1 MELGSL
7 RHIVCAMIVTVTTA
21 IPAWGGEPTDRIKG
35 GTDKILAVLSD
46 PSLMGDQKVDER
58 RRAIRKAVDELFDW
72 EEMAKRTLARHW
84 RDRTD
89 EEKKEFIVL
98 YGDLLERTYLDRVEG
113 YSGEEVI
120 YTDERI
126 DGKYALVKV
135 KIVSKTKQEIA
146 VDYRMKNKNQQWLVY
161 DVSVEGVSLVNN
173 YRNQFNQIIMK
184 SSYENLVDRLKQ
196 KVERQ

>member
-1 MELGSL
+1 
-7 RHIVCAMIVTVTTA
+7 
-21 IPAWGGEPTDRIKG
+21 
-35 GTDKILAVLSD
+35 
-46 PSLMGDQKVDER
+46 MGDQKVDER

-84 RDRTD
+84 RNRTD
-89 EEKKEFIVL
+89 EEKKEFIGL

>member
-7 RHIVCAMIVTVTTA
+7 RRMILAMIVTLAIA

-35 GTDKILAVLSD
+35 GTDKIIAVLSD
-46 PSLMGDQKVDER
+46 PGLLGDQKAEER
-58 RRAIRKAVDELFDW
+58 RLAIRKAVDELFDW
-72 EEMAKRTLARHW
+72 EEMAKRSLARHW
-84 RDRTD
+84 RERSD
-89 EEKKEFIVL
+89 EEKKEFVVL
-98 YGDLLERTYLDRVEG
+98 YGKLLERTYLDRVEG

-120 YTDERI
+120 YTEERI

-146 VDYRMKNKNQQWLVY
+146 VDYRLKNKKEEWLVY

-173 YRNQFNQIIMK
+173 YRTQFNQILMK
-184 SSYENLVDRLKQ
+184 SSYESLVERLKE
-196 KVERQ
+196 KIERQ